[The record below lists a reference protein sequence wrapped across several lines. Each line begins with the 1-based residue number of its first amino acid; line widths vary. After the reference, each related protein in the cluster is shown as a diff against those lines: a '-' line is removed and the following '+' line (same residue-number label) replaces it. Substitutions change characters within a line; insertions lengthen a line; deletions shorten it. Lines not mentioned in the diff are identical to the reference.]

1 MQAMSRPGALASYL
15 ARCHCGALSAP
26 YRTAIATSSWS
37 TRLCQCAF
45 CRAHGAT
52 STSDPAGELTFAA
65 AEPALL
71 QRYQF
76 GTRSADFLI
85 CRACGV
91 FMGAVMT
98 LDAGR
103 WGVLNARTVQ
113 PIPSDLPPAQA
124 MSYEGEASNA
134 RAERSAGRRL
144 QPKVSR
150 SLAM

>member
-1 MQAMSRPGALASYL
+1 MQAMSRPGELASYFS
-15 ARCHCGALSAP
+15 RCHCGALSAS
-26 YRTAIATSSWS
+26 YRTALATSSWS

-134 RAERSAGRRL
+134 RAERRTQRWTPLTAE
-144 QPKVSR
+144 
-150 SLAM
+150 SL

>member
-1 MQAMSRPGALASYL
+1 MHAMSPSAELVNYY
-15 ARCHCGALSAP
+15 ARCHCGALSAS
-26 YRTAIATSSWS
+26 YRTTIATSSWPM
-37 TRLCQCAF
+37 RLCQCAF

-65 AEPALL
+65 AESALL

-98 LDAGR
+98 IDSRR
-103 WGVLNARTVQ
+103 WGVLNVRTVQ
-113 PIPSDLPPAQA
+113 PIPLDLPPAQA
-124 MSYEGEASNA
+124 MSYDGEASSS
-134 RAERSAGRRL
+134 RAERRTQRWTPLTAE
-144 QPKVSR
+144 
-150 SLAM
+150 SL

>member
-1 MQAMSRPGALASYL
+1 MHAMSGSGALASYF
-15 ARCHCGALSAP
+15 ARCHCGALSAS
-26 YRTAIATSSWS
+26 YRTALATSSWPM
-37 TRLCQCAF
+37 RLCQCTF
-45 CRAHGAT
+45 CKAHGAT
-52 STSDPAGELTFAA
+52 STSDPAGELTFAT

-113 PIPSDLPPAQA
+113 PIPPDLPPGQA
-124 MSYEGEASNA
+124 MSYEGEVSNA
-134 RAERSAGRRL
+134 RAERRMQRWTPLSAG
-144 QPKVSR
+144 
-150 SLAM
+150 SL